1 MGGPK
6 ALLPW
11 EGRPLLLR
19 HVEALEGARLKV
31 RVVLGAGEAEL
42 RPLLPA
48 TVEARSNPLWA
59 ESEMG
64 DSLRLGLADLPAEAR
79 VLVMPVD
86 MPPPPVPL
94 LRALCRVGEPVVPS
108 FRGEDGHP
116 VVLRVGALGE
126 GTMREALAGAR
137 RLPCAWPGVVANF
150 NHPAELRAWQIG
162 DDAVAKS

>member
-48 TVEARSNPLWA
+48 AVEARSNPRWA

-64 DSLRLGLADLPAEAR
+64 DSLRLGLADLPADAL
-79 VLVMPVD
+79 VMVMPVD
-86 MPPPPVPL
+86 MPPPPVGL
-94 LRALCRVGEPVVPS
+94 LRALRRMGEPVVPS
-108 FRGEDGHP
+108 FRGGDGHP

-126 GTMREALAGAR
+126 GTMREALTDAR
-137 RLPCAWPGVVANF
+137 RLACAWPGVVANF
-150 NHPAELRAWQIG
+150 NHPADLGAWRSG
-162 DDAVAKS
+162 DVLGASG